1 MNPLS
6 RPDLLP
12 HVRHGMATDGYRQ
25 LLEASIRHLEALRS
39 EEVRFVHLD
48 PSLLAALAEKP
59 APARTSRPA
68 PTLPS
73 PAVITTPPSAPPPR
87 STNTTLLEATGAGHP
102 PFPDLTT
109 PPATTEAKRAALDAL
124 RARALACVRCP
135 NLVANRKHVVVG
147 VGHVDA
153 PILFVGEAPGADEDR
168 VGEPFVGNAGELLT
182 KIILAMGLSRER
194 VYIANV
200 LKCRPDTPGQSYG
213 NRKPTAPEMAACI
226 PFLYEQIQWIRPRA
240 IVALGGTAIEG
251 LLGRTGLY
259 ISRMRGKWVDFQGI
273 PVMPT
278 FHPSYLLRPE
288 NASEKRRVWEDML
301 AVMERVGLPISE
313 KQRGYFQ
320 KPG

>member
-1 MNPLS
+1 
-6 RPDLLP
+6 
-12 HVRHGMATDGYRQ
+12 MATDGYRQ

-39 EEVRFVHLD
+39 EDVRFVHLD
-48 PSLLAALAEKP
+48 PSLLAALSEKP
-59 APARTSRPA
+59 VAARTVRPA
-68 PTLPS
+68 PSLP
-73 PAVITTPPSAPPPR
+73 PAIAVTAASVSTPMRPPTAALTEAPAP
-87 STNTTLLEATGAGHP
+87 GYP
-102 PFPDLTT
+102 PFPDLTAA
-109 PPATTEAKRAALDAL
+109 PVPTEAKRAAIDAL
-124 RARALACVRCP
+124 RARAIACVRCP
-135 NLVANRKHVVVG
+135 HLVANRKHVVVG
-147 VGHVDA
+147 VGDVDA

-168 VGEPFVGNAGELLT
+168 IGEPFVGNAGELLT
-182 KIILAMGLSRER
+182 KIIIAMGLSRDR

-200 LKCRPDTPGQSYG
+200 LKCRPDTPGQAYG
-213 NRKPTAPEMAACI
+213 NRKPTAPEMAACV

-288 NASEKRRVWEDML
+288 NAAEKRRVWEDML

-313 KQRGYFQ
+313 RQRGYFQ

>member
-1 MNPLS
+1 
-6 RPDLLP
+6 
-12 HVRHGMATDGYRQ
+12 MATDGYRQ

-39 EEVRFVHLD
+39 EDVRFIAAD
-48 PSLLAALAEKP
+48 PSLLSALAEKP
-59 APARTSRPA
+59 APARVARPV
-68 PTLPS
+68 T
-73 PAVITTPPSAPPPR
+73 VPPSAASPSLPTAPAATR
-87 STNTTLLEATGAGHP
+87 PTPAAIAEAAAPGHP
-102 PFPDLTT
+102 PFPDLSSA
-109 PPATTEAKRAALDAL
+109 PATTDAKRVGLDAL
-124 RARALACVRCP
+124 RARALACVQCP
-135 NLVANRKHVVVG
+135 NLVSNRKHVVVG
-147 VGHVDA
+147 VGNVDA

-168 VGEPFVGNAGELLT
+168 IGEPFVGNAGELLT
-182 KIILAMGLSRER
+182 KIILAMGLSRDR

-200 LKCRPDTPGQSYG
+200 LKCRPDTPGQAYG
-213 NRKPTAPEMAACI
+213 NRKPTAPEMAACV

-288 NASEKRRVWEDML
+288 NAAEKRRVWEDML